1 MKTNKTATN
10 VRRNVSK
17 LIKLKTGT
25 WDLSELI
32 KNPKDDEFSSFLSS
46 IDAKVKQFEDK
57 RSALTPGISLKSFLE
72 LIKDTETISE
82 NLSIISGYA
91 HLKYAEDTSSNEA
104 AALMTKMNIFAT
116 DVSNR
121 LLFFDLWFK
130 KELDEK
136 NANRLIEEVP
146 KDYQQYLKH
155 ERSLSKFTL
164 REPEEKIINILETT
178 GIDALIKIYDRMTN
192 GFEFEY
198 VEVKGKRKIR
208 KIFTNKEKLV
218 TLVRSPRPTERI
230 AAYKSLWSTYKKNS
244 GVLGEIYINRV
255 LNWYNEY
262 IVLRKFPSPISVRNL
277 YNNIDDKTIETL
289 LKVCRSNA
297 VVFQKYFKEKSKMLK
312 LKKLERYHLYAP
324 IKSQKQEKINYDKAM
339 KTVLNAYADFDP
351 KFRQV
356 VENLIE
362 KKHIDSEI
370 RNNKQG
376 GAFCSTITPKIDPF
390 VLLNFDGTLRDIST
404 IAHEFGHAIHS
415 VLASDKPITVQ
426 HPPLPLAET
435 ASVFGEML
443 LNDRMSN
450 NVSKKEKKILLAE
463 QIDDFYAT
471 IMRQTYFTIFEV
483 SAHDAISK
491 NNATTIDE
499 LSDLYLSNLKEQFGD
514 SLRVTEDFKY
524 EWLYIPHIYHSPF
537 YCYAYSFGN
546 LLVMSLYQQ
555 YKNEGK
561 DFIPKYIRILAA
573 GGTKKPEDLLIDEG
587 IDITKESFWQKGFD
601 LVNEK
606 ISELKAIN

>member
-1 MKTNKTATN
+1 
-10 VRRNVSK
+10 VSK

-25 WDLSELI
+25 WDLSELV
-32 KNPKDDEFSSFLSS
+32 KNPKSDEFSKFLLS
-46 IDAKVKQFEDK
+46 IDEKVKQFESK
-57 RSALTPGISLKSFLE
+57 RSMLKPEISSKNFFE
-72 LIKDTETISE
+72 MIKDSESISE
-82 NLSIISGYA
+82 KLSIVLGYV

-104 AALMTKMNIFAT
+104 ASLMTKMNLYAT
-116 DVSNR
+116 EISNK
-121 LLFFDLWFK
+121 LLFFDMWFK
-130 KELDEK
+130 KDLDEN
-136 NANRLIEEVP
+136 NANRLIDESP
-146 KDYQQYLKH
+146 KVYQDHLKH

-164 REPEEKIINILETT
+164 NESEEQIINILDVT

-192 GFEFEY
+192 GFEYEY
-198 VEVKGKRKIR
+198 VEIKGKRKIK

-218 TLVRSPRPTERI
+218 SLVRSSRATERI

-255 LNWYNEY
+255 LNWFNEY

-277 YNNIDDKTIETL
+277 YNNIDDTTIDIV

-297 VVFQKYFKEKSKMLK
+297 GIFQKYFKEKSKMLK

-324 IKSQKQEKINYDKAM
+324 LNFQKQEKVNYDKAM
-339 KTVLNAYADFDP
+339 KTVLSAYDDFDP
-351 KFRQV
+351 SFKQILEKLV
-356 VENLIE
+356 E
-362 KKHIDSEI
+362 KKHIDSEL

-376 GAFCSTITPKIDPF
+376 GAFCSTITPRIDPF
-390 VLLNFDGTLRDIST
+390 VLLNFDETLRDVST
-404 IAHEFGHAIHS
+404 MAHEFGHAIHS
-415 VLASDKPITVQ
+415 VLASDKPISVQ

-443 LNDRMSN
+443 LNDKISN
-450 NVSKKEKKILLAE
+450 KVSNKEKKILLAE

-471 IMRQTYFTIFEV
+471 IMRQAYFTIFEV
-483 SAHDAISK
+483 SAHDSISK

-514 SLRVTEDFKY
+514 SIKVTDDFKY

-555 YKNEGK
+555 YKDEGK
-561 DFIPKYIRILAA
+561 EFIPKYIRILSS
-573 GGTKKPEDLLIDEG
+573 GGTKKPEHLLMDEG
-587 IDITKESFWQKGFD
+587 IDINNENFWQKGFD

-606 ISELKAIN
+606 ITELITIKRP

>member
-1 MKTNKTATN
+1 
-10 VRRNVSK
+10 VSK

-25 WDLSELI
+25 WDLSDLVE
-32 KNPKDDEFSSFLSS
+32 NPKDNEFSTYLSS
-46 IDAKVKQFEDK
+46 IDEKVKQIENK
-57 RSALTPGISLKSFLE
+57 RQLLKQDISIKRFLE
-72 LIKDTETISE
+72 FIKDSEDISE
-82 NLSIISGYA
+82 KLSIVGGYA

-104 AALMTKMNIFAT
+104 GALLTKMNIYAT
-116 DVSNR
+116 KVSNK

-130 KELDEK
+130 KDLDEN
-136 NANRLIEEVP
+136 NANRLIEQAP
-146 KDYQQYLKH
+146 KAYQEHLKH

-164 REPEEKIINILETT
+164 NESEEKIINILDNT
-178 GIDALIKIYDRMTN
+178 GIEALLKIYDRMTN

-198 VEVKGKRKIR
+198 MEVKGKKKIK
-208 KIFTNKEKLV
+208 KIFTNKEKLIS
-218 TLVRSPRPTERI
+218 LIRSSQPSERI

-262 IVLRKFPSPISVRNL
+262 IILRNFPSPISVRNL

-297 VVFQKYFKEKSKMLK
+297 IIFQKYFKEKSKMLK
-312 LKKLERYHLYAP
+312 IKKLERYHLYAP
-324 IKSQKQEKINYDKAM
+324 LKSQKQQKIDFDKAM
-339 KTVLNAYADFDP
+339 KMVLSAYEDFDP
-351 KFRQV
+351 KFKHI
-356 VENLIE
+356 VEGLIK
-362 KKHIDSEI
+362 KKHIDSEL
-370 RNNKQG
+370 RDGKQG

-390 VLLNFDGTLRDIST
+390 VLINFDGTLRDIST
-404 IAHEFGHAIHS
+404 MAHEFGHAIHS
-415 VLASDKPITVQ
+415 VLASDKPISVQ
-426 HPPLPLAET
+426 HAPLPLAET

-443 LNDRMSN
+443 LNDMIFNRVTDN
-450 NVSKKEKKILLAE
+450 EKKILLAE

-483 SAHDAISK
+483 SAHDNISK

-499 LSDLYLSNLKEQFGD
+499 LNNLYLSILKEQFGD
-514 SLRVTEDFKY
+514 SVKVTDDFKH

-561 DFIPKYIRILAA
+561 EFIPKYNRILSA
-573 GGTKKPEDLLIDEG
+573 GGTKKPEDLLMEEG

-601 LVNEK
+601 LVNDK
-606 ISELKAIN
+606 ITKLITIN

>member
-1 MKTNKTATN
+1 
-10 VRRNVSK
+10 VSK

-25 WDLSELI
+25 WDLSELV
-32 KNPKDDEFSSFLSS
+32 KNPKSDEFSKFLLS
-46 IDAKVKQFEDK
+46 IDEKVKQFESK
-57 RSALTPGISLKSFLE
+57 RSMLKPEISSKNFFE
-72 LIKDTETISE
+72 MIKDSESISE
-82 NLSIISGYA
+82 KLSIVLGYV

-104 AALMTKMNIFAT
+104 ASLMTKMNLYAT
-116 DVSNR
+116 EISNK
-121 LLFFDLWFK
+121 LLFFDMWFK
-130 KELDEK
+130 KDLDEN
-136 NANRLIEEVP
+136 NANRLIDESP
-146 KDYQQYLKH
+146 KVYQDHLKH

-164 REPEEKIINILETT
+164 HESEEQIINILDVT

-192 GFEFEY
+192 GFEYEY
-198 VEVKGKRKIR
+198 VEIKGKRKIK

-218 TLVRSPRPTERI
+218 SLVRSSRATERI

-255 LNWYNEY
+255 LNWFNEY

-277 YNNIDDKTIETL
+277 YNNIDDTTIDIV

-297 VVFQKYFKEKSKMLK
+297 GIFQKYFKEKSKMLK

-324 IKSQKQEKINYDKAM
+324 LNFQKQEKVNYDKAM
-339 KTVLNAYADFDP
+339 KTVLSAYDDFDP
-351 KFRQV
+351 SFKQILEKLV
-356 VENLIE
+356 E
-362 KKHIDSEI
+362 KKHIDSEL

-376 GAFCSTITPKIDPF
+376 GAFCSTITPRIDPF
-390 VLLNFDGTLRDIST
+390 VLLNFDETLRDVST
-404 IAHEFGHAIHS
+404 MAHEFGHAIHS
-415 VLASDKPITVQ
+415 VLASDKPISVQ

-443 LNDRMSN
+443 LNDKISN
-450 NVSKKEKKILLAE
+450 KVSNKEKKILLAE

-471 IMRQTYFTIFEV
+471 IMRQAYFTIFEV
-483 SAHDAISK
+483 SAHDSISK

-514 SLRVTEDFKY
+514 SIKVTDDFKY

-555 YKNEGK
+555 YKDEGK
-561 DFIPKYIRILAA
+561 EFIPKYIRILSS
-573 GGTKKPEDLLIDEG
+573 GGTKKPEHLLMDEG
-587 IDITKESFWQKGFD
+587 IDINNENFWQKGFD

-606 ISELKAIN
+606 ITELITIKRP

>member
-1 MKTNKTATN
+1 
-10 VRRNVSK
+10 VSK
-17 LIKLKTGT
+17 LLKLKTGT
-25 WDLSELI
+25 WDLSELV
-32 KNPKDDEFSSFLSS
+32 KNPKDNEFSAYLSS
-46 IDAKVKQFEDK
+46 IDEKVKQFESK
-57 RSALTPGISLKSFLE
+57 RHLLKPDILTKRFLE
-72 LIKDTETISE
+72 FIKDSENISE
-82 NLSIISGYA
+82 KLSIVLGYA
-91 HLKYAEDTSSNEA
+91 HLKYAENTSSNEA
-104 AALMTKMNIFAT
+104 GALLTKMNIYAT
-116 DVSNR
+116 EISNK

-130 KELDEK
+130 KEIDDN
-136 NANRLIEEVP
+136 NANRLIEEAP
-146 KDYQQYLKH
+146 KIYQEHLRH

-164 REPEEKIINILETT
+164 KESEEKIINILDNT
-178 GIDALIKIYDRMTN
+178 GISALLKIYDRMTN

-198 VEVKGKRKIR
+198 IEIKGKKKIK

-218 TLVRSPRPTERI
+218 SLVRSSQPSERV

-255 LNWYNEY
+255 LNWHNEY
-262 IVLRKFPSPISVRNL
+262 ITLRKFPSPISVRNL

-297 VVFQKYFKEKSKMLK
+297 IIFQNYFKEKSKMLK
-312 LKKLERYHLYAP
+312 IKKLERYHLYAP
-324 IKSQKQEKINYDKAM
+324 LKSQKQQKIDYDKAM
-339 KTVLNAYADFDP
+339 KMVLDAYEDFDP
-351 KFRQV
+351 KFKQV
-356 VENLIE
+356 VQGLIE
-362 KKHIDSEI
+362 KKHIDSEL
-370 RNNKQG
+370 RDSKQG

-390 VLLNFDGTLRDIST
+390 VLLNFDGTIRDIST
-404 IAHEFGHAIHS
+404 MAHEFGHAIHS
-415 VLASDKPITVQ
+415 VLASDKPISVQ
-426 HPPLPLAET
+426 HAPLPLAET

-443 LNDRMSN
+443 LNDKVFNSVAAR
-450 NVSKKEKKILLAE
+450 EKKILLAE

-483 SAHDAISK
+483 SAHDGISK

-499 LSDLYLSNLKEQFGD
+499 LADLYLGNLKEQFGD
-514 SLRVTEDFKY
+514 SVKITDDFKY

-561 DFIPKYIRILAA
+561 DFIPKYTRILSS
-573 GGTKKPEDLLIDEG
+573 GGTKKPEDLLMDEG

-601 LVNEK
+601 LVNDK
-606 ISELKAIN
+606 ISELRSIK

>member
-1 MKTNKTATN
+1 
-10 VRRNVSK
+10 VSK

-25 WDLSELI
+25 WDLSELV
-32 KNPKDDEFSSFLSS
+32 KNPKSDEFSKFLLS
-46 IDAKVKQFEDK
+46 IDEKVKQFESK
-57 RSALTPGISLKSFLE
+57 RSMLKPEISSKNFFE
-72 LIKDTETISE
+72 MIKDSESISE
-82 NLSIISGYA
+82 KLSIVLGYV

-104 AALMTKMNIFAT
+104 ASLMTKMNLYAT
-116 DVSNR
+116 EISNK
-121 LLFFDLWFK
+121 LLFFDMWFK
-130 KELDEK
+130 KDLDEN
-136 NANRLIEEVP
+136 NANRLIDESP
-146 KDYQQYLKH
+146 KVYQDHLKH

-164 REPEEKIINILETT
+164 NESEEQIINILDVT

-192 GFEFEY
+192 GFEYEY
-198 VEVKGKRKIR
+198 VEIKGKRKIK
-208 KIFTNKEKLV
+208 KIFANKEKLV
-218 TLVRSPRPTERI
+218 SLVRSSRATERI

-277 YNNIDDKTIETL
+277 YNNIDDTTIDIV

-297 VVFQKYFKEKSKMLK
+297 GIFQKYFKEKSKMLK

-324 IKSQKQEKINYDKAM
+324 LNFQKQEKVNYDKAM
-339 KTVLNAYADFDP
+339 KTVLSAYDDFDP
-351 KFRQV
+351 SFKQILEKLV
-356 VENLIE
+356 E
-362 KKHIDSEI
+362 KKHIDSEL

-376 GAFCSTITPKIDPF
+376 GAFCSTITPRIDPF
-390 VLLNFDGTLRDIST
+390 VLLNFDETLRDVST
-404 IAHEFGHAIHS
+404 MAHEFGHAIHS
-415 VLASDKPITVQ
+415 VLASDKPISVQ

-443 LNDRMSN
+443 LNDKISN
-450 NVSKKEKKILLAE
+450 KVSNKEKKILLAE

-471 IMRQTYFTIFEV
+471 IMRQAYFTIFEV
-483 SAHDAISK
+483 SAHDSISK

-514 SLRVTEDFKY
+514 SIKVTDDFKY

-555 YKNEGK
+555 YKDEGK
-561 DFIPKYIRILAA
+561 EFIPKYIRILSS
-573 GGTKKPEDLLIDEG
+573 GGTKKPEHLLMDEG
-587 IDITKESFWQKGFD
+587 IDINNENFWQKGFD

-606 ISELKAIN
+606 ITELITIKRP

>member
-1 MKTNKTATN
+1 M
-10 VRRNVSK
+10 NVSK
-17 LIKLKTGT
+17 LLKLKTGT
-25 WDLSELI
+25 WDLSELV
-32 KNPKDDEFSSFLSS
+32 KNHKDDEFSNFLLS
-46 IDAKVKQFEDK
+46 IDDKVKQFENK
-57 RSALTPGISLKSFLE
+57 RSILKPDISLKNFLE
-72 LIKDTETISE
+72 LIKDSEIISE
-82 NLSIISGYA
+82 KLSIVLGYA
-91 HLKYAEDTSSNEA
+91 HLKYAENTSSNEA
-104 AALMTKMNIFAT
+104 ASLMTKMNIYAT
-116 DVSNR
+116 EISNK

-130 KELDEK
+130 KDLDDD
-136 NANRLIEEVP
+136 NAIRLIEESP
-146 KDYQQYLKH
+146 KVYQDHLKH

-164 REPEEKIINILETT
+164 KESEEKIINILDVT

-192 GFEFEY
+192 GFQYEY
-198 VEVKGKRKIR
+198 VEIKGKRKTK

-218 TLVRSPRPTERI
+218 SLVRSSRASERI

-255 LNWYNEY
+255 LNWHNEY
-262 IVLRKFPSPISVRNL
+262 ITLRKFPSPISVRNL

-297 VVFQKYFKEKSKMLK
+297 VIFQKYFKEKSKMLK
-312 LKKLERYHLYAP
+312 LKKFERYHLYAP
-324 IKSQKQEKINYDKAM
+324 LKSQKQERINYDKAM
-339 KTVLNAYADFDP
+339 KTVLNAYGDFDP
-351 KFRQV
+351 TFKHV
-356 VENLIE
+356 VEKLVE
-362 KKHIDSEI
+362 KKHIDSEL

-404 IAHEFGHAIHS
+404 MAHEFGHAIHS
-415 VLASDKPITVQ
+415 VLASDKPISVQ

-443 LNDRMSN
+443 LNDKISE
-450 NVSKKEKKILLAE
+450 NVSNKEKKILLAE
-463 QIDDFYAT
+463 QVDDFYAT
-471 IMRQTYFTIFEV
+471 IMRQTFFTIFEV
-483 SAHDAISK
+483 SAHDSISK

-499 LSDLYLSNLKEQFGD
+499 LADLYLSNLNEQFGD
-514 SLRVTEDFKY
+514 SVKVTEDFKY

-555 YKNEGK
+555 YKTEGK
-561 DFIPKYIRILAA
+561 DFIPKYIRILSS
-573 GGTKKPEDLLIDEG
+573 GGTKKPENLLIDEN

-606 ISELKAIN
+606 ITELNTIK